1 MDRVSGEVYVS
12 YRLQF
17 YVYLDYD
24 LLYFFLYLSLDVLY
38 QHLHLFL
45 LFYKIFCFFF
55 NFPTGGI
62 MLAVAITASLTSPA
76 LTD

>member
-1 MDRVSGEVYVS
+1 MDRVSGKVYVS

-38 QHLHLFL
+38 QHLNLFL
-45 LFYKIFCFFF
+45 LFYKIFCFFSIF
-55 NFPTGGI
+55 QLEG
-62 MLAVAITASLTSPA
+62 
-76 LTD
+76 